1 MRKTPAILKGP
12 GNAAAVASFL
22 ALTIVLGS
30 YGTVRL
36 AGRVPSVFTLISAAI
51 LFFYVALLPLVIM
64 KKHRVFFA
72 TLVASF
78 VVILGNLA
86 TQRHIEVVLSGDPI
100 DSLVLLG
107 AGYLS
112 QIGLIFY
119 SIRALR
125 EPRN

>member
-1 MRKTPAILKGP
+1 MF
-12 GNAAAVASFL
+12 S
-22 ALTIVLGS
+22 
-30 YGTVRL
+30 
-36 AGRVPSVFTLISAAI
+36 LISAAI
-51 LFFYVALLPLVIM
+51 LFIYLALLPLVIM

-72 TLVASF
+72 TLLVGF

-86 TQRHIEVVLSGDPI
+86 TQRHTEVVLSGDPI
-100 DSLVLLG
+100 DALVLLG